1 MKSYLSRIFLAI
13 MLPIVAICA
22 TGARAESILIGFS
35 APDTGPAAAA
45 AMWQRWGVEI
55 ARDEINNAG
64 GVLGKQIEIV
74 SYDNRC
80 NPSEAVNV
88 ANKLAEAKVTAI
100 IGAHCSSATLATMP
114 IIAEAKIPMVE
125 GVATSPKITELSGVG
140 GNEWTFRINPSDQ
153 DMMVALGRYLKGE
166 TKIKR
171 VAVVGEDTDFGRGG
185 AGAFAEVAKA
195 DGLQIIST
203 DFHPQ
208 NQPDFTSLV
217 TRIQQSKP
225 DAIALFQL
233 SGDQINILRN
243 AMQLQVRIPY
253 TGRFDPFG
261 RNTPIIEAGGMEGSI
276 TAWPYSQDIDYPA
289 NKTLVAQ
296 TQQRYKSI
304 PYLQTWA
311 GYDSLR
317 LIAKAMAQAGSS
329 EPTKVRDGLKHADFV
344 SAMGKPIVFDDHNQ
358 AGKIVIIDKVEQRK
372 VHLESLVDLGA
383 R

>member
-1 MKSYLSRIFLAI
+1 
-13 MLPIVAICA
+13 
-22 TGARAESILIGFS
+22 
-35 APDTGPAAAA
+35 
-45 AMWQRWGVEI
+45 
-55 ARDEINNAG
+55 
-64 GVLGKQIEIV
+64 
-74 SYDNRC
+74 
-80 NPSEAVNV
+80 
-88 ANKLAEAKVTAI
+88 
-100 IGAHCSSATLATMP
+100 
-114 IIAEAKIPMVE
+114 
-125 GVATSPKITELSGVG
+125 
-140 GNEWTFRINPSDQ
+140 
-153 DMMVALGRYLKGE
+153 
-166 TKIKR
+166 
-171 VAVVGEDTDFGRGG
+171 
-185 AGAFAEVAKA
+185 
-195 DGLQIIST
+195 
-203 DFHPQ
+203 
-208 NQPDFTSLV
+208 
-217 TRIQQSKP
+217 
-225 DAIALFQL
+225 
-233 SGDQINILRN
+233 
-243 AMQLQVRIPY
+243 LQVRIPY